1 MSVPTT
7 LARVERLLRPLLHRL
22 PPHLATKA
30 FSKGRSVYTA
40 MLANDVP
47 ADRPVAV
54 PPTTVWGMKL
64 RTPLWNAAGMFK
76 KGEGYAMVAAQ
87 GAGMWLAGTTTS
99 RPRAGN
105 TKNGIQWPA
114 VPYPASGAAHN
125 WMGLPN
131 EGHAVVAERIARLD
145 RRADCAV
152 GISLSAEPGLEETV
166 ALHELADGMRRYID
180 AGVDY
185 IEMNESCPNV
195 PGHAGGPVLDDG
207 LVRRLEYVMQHVLH
221 GAARRVPVV
230 VKFSNDTAI
239 EQMDNLVAT
248 LVQMGYDG
256 IVLGNTSTRYDL
268 IEPQIAASERRT
280 FRAFVEQYGGGVSG
294 RPLKAWS
301 LALCAAAV
309 HAARNHAG
317 SKEFHVVRCGG
328 IESMADIEASA
339 AIGVQLN
346 QWYTGYFTGVGKYG
360 HDVYGR
366 VLG

>member
-1 MSVPTT
+1 M
-7 LARVERLLRPLLHRL
+7 
-22 PPHLATKA
+22 
-30 FSKGRSVYTA
+30 YTA

-54 PPTTVWGMKL
+54 PPTEVWGMGL

-76 KGEGYAMVAAQ
+76 RGEGYAMVAAQ

-99 RPRAGN
+99 RARAGN
-105 TKNGIQWPA
+105 TKNGIRWPA

-152 GISLSAEPGLEETV
+152 GISVSAEPGLEETV

-195 PGHAGGPVLDDG
+195 PGHADGPVLDDG

-239 EQMDNLVAT
+239 DQVDDLVAT

-256 IVLGNTSTRYDL
+256 IVLGNTSTRYGD
-268 IEPQIAASERRT
+268 IEPHIAASEQRT

-309 HAARNHAG
+309 SAVKRHAG
-317 SKEFHVVRCGG
+317 EHEFHVVRCGG
-328 IESMADIEASA
+328 IESMADVEASA
-339 AIGVQLN
+339 AVGVHLN
-346 QWYTGYFTGVGKYG
+346 QWYTGYFTGIGKYG
-360 HDVYGR
+360 HDVYAK